1 MYLAL
6 REMRFAKTRYALI
19 MTIMLLVSFLV
30 MFVTGLAKG
39 LAYANAS
46 SVENIPADYFVVQQD
61 ASQRFS
67 RSELGT
73 SVIEK
78 TRSHVGNS
86 NAAVLGVQMA
96 TVTRDG
102 SSQKIDVTF
111 FAAETQGWIM
121 PGAVEGRA
129 ITDTAAGEILVDQ
142 KLKESGVQL
151 GSIIRDQ
158 ITGSAWTVAGFTRNE
173 SYSHTPVI
181 FMNERE
187 WQAWKHKIAN
197 PAQASDTAAYNTI
210 AIKATSSQAEQLQ
223 AKLPEMEI
231 MSKKT
236 AVSAI
241 PGYKEEQGSLLMM
254 IAFLFVISGF
264 VLAVFFYVITIQK
277 TSQFGILKAIGTSSK
292 YLTASV
298 LGQVLLLTVASL
310 LISILVIQAAA
321 RLLPASMPFQL
332 SSGTIGITGS
342 LFVLMAMAG
351 SVISIIKVNRVD
363 ALEAIGRV
371 SA

>member
-46 SVENIPADYFVVQQD
+46 SIENIPADYFVVQKD

-73 SVIEK
+73 SVIDE
-78 TRSHVGNS
+78 TRSVVGNS

-96 TVTRDG
+96 TVTHDG
-102 SSQKIDVTF
+102 ASQKIDVPF
-111 FAAETQGWIM
+111 FAAETHGWIM
-121 PGAVEGRA
+121 PGVVEGRG
-129 ITDTAAGEILVDQ
+129 ITNNTSDEVLVDQ
-142 KLKESGVQL
+142 KLKESGVKL
-151 GSIIRDQ
+151 GSVIRDQ
-158 ITGSAWTVAGFTRNE
+158 MTGTAWTVAGFTRNE
-173 SYSHTPVI
+173 SFSHAPVI
-181 FMNERE
+181 FMNEQE
-187 WQAWKHKIAN
+187 WQSWKQKFSNH
-197 PAQASDTAAYNTI
+197 PQASGNAAYNTI
-210 AIKATSSQAEQLQ
+210 AIKATSSQADQLK

-254 IAFLFVISGF
+254 IVFLFVISGF

-277 TSQFGILKAIGTSSK
+277 TSQFGILKAMGTSSG
-292 YLTASV
+292 YLAKSV
-298 LGQVLLLTVASL
+298 LGQVLLLTMVSL
-310 LISILVIQAAA
+310 LVSILVILAAA
-321 RLLPASMPFQL
+321 RLLPESMPFQL
-332 SSGTIGITGS
+332 SGATIGLTGC
-342 LFVLMAMAG
+342 LFVIMAMAG

>member
-46 SVENIPADYFVVQQD
+46 SIENIPADYFVVQSD

-67 RSELGT
+67 RSEVGT
-73 SVIEK
+73 SVIDEV
-78 TRSHVGNS
+78 RNVVGNS
-86 NAAVLGVQMA
+86 HAAVLGVQMA
-96 TVTRDG
+96 TVTHDG
-102 SSQKIDVTF
+102 ASQKIDVTF
-111 FAAETQGWIM
+111 FAAESDSWIM
-121 PGAVEGRA
+121 PDVVEGSGISSYA
-129 ITDTAAGEILVDQ
+129 SGEVLVDQ

-151 GSIIRDQ
+151 GSVIHDQ
-158 ITGSAWTVAGFTRNE
+158 TSGMAWTVAGFTRNE

-181 FMNERE
+181 FMNEQE
-187 WQAWKHKIAN
+187 WQNWKQKISKSV
-197 PAQASDTAAYNTI
+197 QASGNAAYNTL
-210 AIKATSSQAEQLQ
+210 AIKASSSQADQLKS
-223 AKLPEMEI
+223 KLPEMEI
-231 MSKKT
+231 MSKST

-254 IAFLFVISGF
+254 IAFLYFISGF

-277 TSQFGILKAIGTSSK
+277 TSQFGILKAMGTGSG
-292 YLTASV
+292 YLAASV
-298 LGQVLLLTVASL
+298 LGQVMLLTVASL
-310 LISILVIQAAA
+310 FISILIIQVAS
-321 RLLPASMPFQL
+321 RLLPDSMPFQL
-332 SSGTIGITGS
+332 SGSTIGLTGC
-342 LFVLMAMAG
+342 LFVIMAMAG
-351 SVISIIKVNRVD
+351 SVISIMKVNRVD

>member
-46 SVENIPADYFVVQQD
+46 SIENIPADYFVVQKD

-73 SVIEK
+73 SVIDEAQGV
-78 TRSHVGNS
+78 VGNS
-86 NAAVLGVQMA
+86 NAAVLGVQMS
-96 TVTRDG
+96 TVTRG
-102 SSQKIDVTF
+102 GAGPKIDVTF
-111 FAAETQGWIM
+111 FAADTSGWIM
-121 PGAVEGRA
+121 PGVVEGRA
-129 ITDTAAGEILVDQ
+129 ITNTSSGEVLVDL

-151 GSIIRDQ
+151 GSVIRDQ
-158 ITGSAWTVAGFTRNE
+158 ITGVTWTVAGFTRNE

-181 FMNERE
+181 FMNEQE
-187 WQAWKHKIAN
+187 WQSWRQKVTNSTQTSVSAV
-197 PAQASDTAAYNTI
+197 YNTI
-210 AIKATSSQAEQLQ
+210 AIKASSSQADQLKT
-223 AKLPEMEI
+223 KLPEMEI
-231 MSKKT
+231 MSKTT

-277 TSQFGILKAIGTSSK
+277 TSQFGILKAMGTRSG
-292 YLTASV
+292 YLAVSV
-298 LGQVLLLTVASL
+298 LGQVLLLTVVSL
-310 LISILVIQAAA
+310 LISILVIQVAA
-321 RLLPASMPFQL
+321 RLLPESMPFQL
-332 SSGTIGITGS
+332 SGGTIGLTGC
-342 LFVLMAMAG
+342 LFVMMAMAG